1 MIKKMY
7 IAIFEDGSRITKTN
21 VDGIRSRL
29 DMCNWICIN
38 RLGRNRGG
46 LIEIQE
52 WERRE

>member
-1 MIKKMY
+1 MIKTMY

-21 VDGIRSRL
+21 EDGIRNRL

-38 RLGRNRGG
+38 EFGREHGE